1 MITGAAAGII
11 GVLSGQGMM
20 AYLKKKSEPW
30 HVGVP
35 LTEAE
40 VKEIVVKDPAYI
52 SKSTVEEAMAG
63 LANQMQQALNQQAE
77 GVVSLMQQASAENA
91 KAVRIAE
98 ARAQVAA
105 PSNGAADAAVMQQ
118 MASQLET
125 LKAQLGV

>member
-20 AYLKKKSEPW
+20 ALLKKKNEAW

-40 VKEIVVKDPAYI
+40 VKEIVIKDPAYI
-52 SKSTVEEAMAG
+52 SKSTVEEAMTG
-63 LANQMQQALNQQAE
+63 LAVQMQQALNQQAE
-77 GVVSLMQQASAENA
+77 GMANLMQQVSAENA

-98 ARAQVAA
+98 ARAQVTA
-105 PSNGAADAAVMQQ
+105 PAGGGVDPAVMQQ
-118 MASQLET
+118 MASQLEN